1 MDSRIILVRHGPSS
15 HVASPGW
22 IDAAGVSRWREAY
35 DAAGILSHRDPP
47 DALVALTARAGC
59 VVTSDLPRATASAER
74 IAAGRGAW
82 VTPLLRETPLEVPRW
97 VPARWPLGVWGV
109 CIYLHWLM
117 RERRGEIAA
126 PAELERAAQAVAL
139 LDDAAREATS
149 VVAVTHGAFRRLLAM
164 RLVAT
169 GWRAEPRVGGFR
181 NWSWWPFRRTA

>member
-1 MDSRIILVRHGPSS
+1 
-15 HVASPGW
+15 
-22 IDAAGVSRWREAY
+22 
-35 DAAGILSHRDPP
+35 
-47 DALVALTARAGC
+47 
-59 VVTSDLPRATASAER
+59 
-74 IAAGRGAW
+74 
-82 VTPLLRETPLEVPRW
+82 
-97 VPARWPLGVWGV
+97 
-109 CIYLHWLM
+109 M